1 MRMVDI
7 IEKKRDGLTLTQEE
21 IKFWIEGVTNN
32 TIPEYQTS
40 ALLMAIVLKGMNVEE
55 TTVLTEAMLH
65 SGDIID
71 LTAIAGKK

>member
-40 ALLMAIVLKGMNVEE
+40 TCQRLFQKE
-55 TTVLTEAMLH
+55 
-65 SGDIID
+65 ID
-71 LTAIAGKK
+71 QHPDCFKTICI